1 MILERRTL
9 KFGRIF
15 LVLALC
21 AALLGSLPVEA
32 LGLETD
38 NGILWLS
45 VQDDPAEVGYGAFVL
60 GAAGQDSLLTYAR
73 FYSSCTTVMV
83 NGTAY
88 RFDEGQVVTPVRETE
103 DGSIVLVQR
112 FGAVEVTQTLTLT
125 TGNSQRE
132 DMLRIH
138 YAAVNLSGEDVLFSV
153 RILLDPAL
161 AGVESHEVAVGEMLC
176 HRETAFSGDQIPDN
190 WSIRDSDGQILAYGI
205 VDGGNG
211 KPDMLLA
218 ANWGRL
224 FDHKSDCTTEGSAVI
239 TDNAVALVWQDR
251 TVKTGGTVELSTKY
265 GLYSTDPVATTQPT
279 EQTTVPTS
287 QPVVTPPT
295 GDAFLLPGVVLMLAL
310 SCAAMVTLAVFAKRR
325 DNR

>member
-251 TVKTGGTVELSTKY
+251 TVKTGYQVR
-265 GLYSTDPVATTQPT
+265 PVQHRSRCDHPAHGADHRPHLPACGDTAHWGCIF
-279 EQTTVPTS
+279 
-287 QPVVTPPT
+287 TPRC
-295 GDAFLLPGVVLMLAL
+295 GADACAVL
-310 SCAAMVTLAVFAKRR
+310 RR
-325 DNR
+325 HGHPCRFRKEEG